1 MVAHCDKPTKSYH
14 QIQAIPFRAMECFN
28 IFQLIVSVSAAIEAK
43 KLTVHKLLATTV
55 HSTTVTRIHYI
66 LTLKTKKLK
75 CKLFL
80 HRKIK
85 LETPNLIT
93 PETLNLHFY
102 CYCIHDCVILD
113 LVIQR
118 KSPAV
123 SISQSENW
131 RLECL
136 SPAIAVVLVM
146 ADEPVHLHGQI
157 ACIPFVV
164 IPVHCWVFNY
174 TDL

>member
-1 MVAHCDKPTKSYH
+1 
-14 QIQAIPFRAMECFN
+14 MECFN

-102 CYCIHDCVILD
+102 CYCIHACVILD

-136 SPAIAVVLVM
+136 SPAIAVALVM

-174 TDL
+174 TDLWQSISQSTSILEWTTL